1 MNQTRNMRTLIVEM
15 VVIVASILLAF
26 ALDAWWDA
34 RLQSRE
40 GQVVRAALV
49 SEFDAVRTEVAF
61 SALRNRRI
69 IAAADS
75 ILLLMRGA
83 TGPVEASAG
92 TVAALILTPTTD
104 ARRGALDA
112 LIASGR
118 LQLLGNDSLQG
129 LVANWP
135 AVLDDIRE
143 EEQAAKSFVHGQL
156 MPYLS
161 RVVELSPVFA
171 WRLSERRSTASV
183 PAEISAEP
191 IRLLPEPELI
201 NLIETRRY
209 LASYVIVETDVTL
222 NAAFEKIRAALS
234 R

>member
-1 MNQTRNMRTLIVEM
+1 MNQTRSWRTIVVEM
-15 VVIVASILLAF
+15 LVIVSSILLAF

-34 RLQSRE
+34 RLESKE
-40 GQVVRAALV
+40 GAAVRAALV
-49 SEFDAVRTEVAF
+49 SEFNAVRAEVEF
-61 SALRNRRI
+61 SALRNKRI

-75 ILLLMRGA
+75 MLQLLRNA
-83 TGPVEASAG
+83 TAPVEATAG
-92 TVAALILTPTTD
+92 TIGALVLTPTTD

-143 EEQAAKSFVHGQL
+143 EEQAAKAFVHEQL
-156 MPYLS
+156 LPYLA
-161 RVVELSPVFA
+161 RTINVSPIFA
-171 WRLSERRSTASV
+171 WRVAERRSTATV
-183 PAEISAEP
+183 AAEVSGVR
-191 IRLLPEPELI
+191 IRLAPERELI

-209 LASYVIVETDVTL
+209 LASYVIVETNLTL
-222 NAAFEKIRAALS
+222 NAAFARIQTALS
-234 R
+234 K